1 MSIRYRKVQNKI
13 DNSNGF
19 KKWYGKAVILST
31 ISTKDLA
38 EELSHSTTVTR
49 ADILAV
55 LAELT
60 VAMRNHLLNSHK
72 VEIDGLG
79 TFRPGLICKSADD
92 EKSFTA
98 NNIKGYRIVYR
109 PECMYTATGVNAKGN
124 RTGFFT
130 KSLLQGASAELMPDT
145 KKTENTTPAA

>member
-13 DNSNGF
+13 ENSNGYQ
-19 KKWYGKAVILST
+19 KWYGKAVILST
-31 ISTKDLA
+31 VSTKDLA

-49 ADILAV
+49 ADIMAV

-60 VAMRNHLLNSHK
+60 VAMHNHLLNSHK
-72 VEIDGLG
+72 VVIDGLG

-92 EKSFTA
+92 EKSFNA
-98 NNIKGYRIVYR
+98 NNIKGYRIVY
-109 PECMYTATGVNAKGN
+109 

-130 KSLLQGASAELMPDT
+130 KSLLQGASAELMPEA
-145 KKTENTTPAA
+145 KKNKSTTPTE

>member
-13 DNSNGF
+13 ENSNGF
-19 KKWYGKAVILST
+19 QKWYGKAVILST
-31 ISTKDLA
+31 VSTKDLA

-60 VAMRNHLLNSHK
+60 VAMHNHLLNSHK
-72 VEIDGLG
+72 VVIDGLG

-92 EKSFTA
+92 EKSFNA
-98 NNIKGYRIVYR
+98 SNIKGYRIVYR
-109 PECMYTATGVNAKGN
+109 PECKYTVTGVNTNGN

-130 KSLLQGASAELMPDT
+130 KSLLQGASAELMPEA
-145 KKTENTTPAA
+145 KKNKSTTPTE